1 MISSD
6 AVCVDLEASVK
17 LEKLLNQVFPDI
29 NFQALIFVAFVLI
42 DRYVFFDGFL

>member
-17 LEKLLNQVFPDI
+17 LESYLVRYS
-29 NFQALIFVAFVLI
+29 LISGCHRF
-42 DRYVFFDGFL
+42 

>member
-17 LEKLLNQVFPDI
+17 LEELLNQVFPDI
-29 NFQALIFVAFVLI
+29 SGCRFCCSLVRSVC
-42 DRYVFFDGFL
+42 FD